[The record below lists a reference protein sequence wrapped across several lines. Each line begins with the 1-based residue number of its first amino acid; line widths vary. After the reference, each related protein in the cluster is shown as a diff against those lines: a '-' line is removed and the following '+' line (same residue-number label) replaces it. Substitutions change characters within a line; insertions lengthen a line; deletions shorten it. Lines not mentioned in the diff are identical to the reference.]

1 MPPAG
6 MFSRRGNSIGRWLN
20 QPLAKPGQYW
30 RGKPG
35 SREAGKPGSREAG
48 KPGSREAGK
57 PGSREAGKPGS
68 REAGKPRSRE
78 AEKPGIPVVQVSS
91 RESFRTCSKCG
102 NVGKEPRKNQA
113 RFECF
118 ACGCRGNAA
127 ANAAAVL
134 AFRVYQQQ
142 VDRRRPLGCRL
153 KGGGTIL
160 LVVSVSA
167 PVSGSKR

>member
-6 MFSRRGNSIGRWLN
+6 MFGRRGHSIGRWLN

-30 RGKPG
+30 REKPG
-35 SREAGKPGSREAG
+35 SREAGKPGSREAE
-48 KPGSREAGK
+48 KPRSREAEK
-57 PGSREAGKPGS
+57 PRSREAEKPRS
-68 REAGKPRSRE
+68 REAEKPRSRE
-78 AEKPGIPVVQVSS
+78 AEKPGILVVQVNS

-134 AFRVYQQQ
+134 AFSGSTSSRWT
-142 VDRRRPLGCRL
+142 RRRPLGCRL
-153 KGGGTIL
+153 KGAEQ
-160 LVVSVSA
+160 SS
-167 PVSGSKR
+167 